1 MKSTNLK
8 GVNGLDMSE
17 TEFAN
22 EPPKRPQTRS
32 LATQERLLTAARA
45 LFAQAGFHDTGTNDV
60 VAKATA
66 TRGAL
71 YHHFSDK
78 VELFEAVFRQV
89 AGEFYKSA
97 NEAAAPF
104 SGDPWKQIIFS
115 IEAYL
120 KLVAENAEFQRI
132 VLIDGPV
139 VLGWQ
144 RWRSI
149 QTEYLLQ
156 GFVKTLEM
164 LIERGVIATQPTE
177 PLASLIMAALD
188 DASLSIAHSTDP
200 HQAQKQLT
208 AALLSLVEGLQI
220 RS

>member
-1 MKSTNLK
+1 M
-8 GVNGLDMSE
+8 
-17 TEFAN
+17 
-22 EPPKRPQTRS
+22 
-32 LATQERLLTAARA
+32 ATARA
-45 LFAQAGFHDTGTNDV
+45 AFAQAGFHETGTNDL
-60 VAKATA
+60 VAKAEV

-71 YHHFSDK
+71 YHHFADK

-89 AGEFYKSA
+89 EDELYQAASSS
-97 NEAAAPF
+97 AAPF
-104 SGDPWKQIIFS
+104 SGDPWKQLTFA

-120 KLVAENAEFQRI
+120 KLVASNREFQRI

-164 LIERGVIATQPTE
+164 LIDRGIIAAQPIE

-188 DASLSIAHSTDP
+188 DASLSIAHSVDP
-200 HQAQKQLT
+200 HQSQKQLT